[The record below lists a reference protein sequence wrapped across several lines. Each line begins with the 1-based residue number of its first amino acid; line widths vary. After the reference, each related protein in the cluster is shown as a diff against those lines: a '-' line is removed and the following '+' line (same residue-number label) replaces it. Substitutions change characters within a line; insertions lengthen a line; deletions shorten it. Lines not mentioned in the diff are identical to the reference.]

1 MRRLYLGLQHALRPG
16 RIFNRLRQLFP
27 RRKDKTTGRGGFCYL
42 PDGELLYIPPA
53 ERGDGCG
60 DRKP

>member
-27 RRKDKTTGRGGFCYL
+27 RRKDKTTGHGGSSGAGDCA
-42 PDGELLYIPPA
+42 GWRAAGA
-53 ERGDGCG
+53 E
-60 DRKP
+60 

>member
-1 MRRLYLGLQHALRPG
+1 MKRFLIRSRVL
-16 RIFNRLRQLFP
+16 NRLRQLFP
-27 RRKDKTTGRGGFCYL
+27 RREDKMTGHGGFCYL

>member
-1 MRRLYLGLQHALRPG
+1 MNRNLIALANALRPS

-27 RRKDKTTGRGGFCYL
+27 GRKDITTGHGGFCYL

-53 ERGDGCG
+53 ERGA
-60 DRKP
+60 DRTDQTQ

>member
-1 MRRLYLGLQHALRPG
+1 MKRNFVAWANALRPS

-27 RRKDKTTGRGGFCYL
+27 RREDKMTGHGGFCYL

>member
-1 MRRLYLGLQHALRPG
+1 MRRLYLGLQHALR
-16 RIFNRLRQLFP
+16 RSSILNRLRRLFP
-27 RRKDKTTGRGGFCYL
+27 GRKDKTTGHGGFCYL

-53 ERGDGCG
+53 GHGDGCR

>member
-1 MRRLYLGLQHALRPG
+1 MNRNLIALANALRRS
-16 RIFNRLRQLFP
+16 RILNRLRQLFP
-27 RRKDKTTGRGGFCYL
+27 ERKEKTTGHGGFCYL

-53 ERGDGCG
+53 EHGDGCS